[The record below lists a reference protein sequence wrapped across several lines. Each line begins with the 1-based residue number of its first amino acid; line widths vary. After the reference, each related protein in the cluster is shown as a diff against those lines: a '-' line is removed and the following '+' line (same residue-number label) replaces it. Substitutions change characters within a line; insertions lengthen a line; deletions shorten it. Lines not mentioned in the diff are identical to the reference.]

1 MESSSILDAI
11 KNDLDRQ
18 GSYDRYPVR
27 FFSMKYASDTAN
39 VIMKLRSDIEII
51 NLSNVEIIDVK
62 DFLPHEDGWVTVDN
76 LRNHIDNLDMNKS
89 YIIVGFSE
97 YARFL
102 SNAEFITMIIG
113 LLETENS
120 EQNYKRRIYIPCL
133 ALFSQI
139 QRTVKENHRRM
150 DAYNP
155 FLNDVNIEDL
165 PIIYFIN
172 EALDKVGYE
181 NEINTSS
188 EWFGMWRNP
197 NIDVGKPII
206 CTSKRLLFF
215 YGKACP
221 DNVYNIKKIMAYEEL
236 LESLYEVSNILPAKI
251 GAEKHYKKLLELL
264 KENKG
269 MDLQNIILKKINTQ
283 KIIGE
288 NVYSLWKNTDEFG
301 RWLIQNY
308 VLKYEKS
315 MNYLGYVM
323 KSLDTLSSEEYVEA
337 VYSYIFVENNRYEVE
352 RKELIKAISKTEEIR
367 FNERM
372 NSYYQRF
379 INSTVKNKT
388 TYEIGE
394 IKFEQDACIELENV
408 ESVERVIQNDVV
420 SILTSCSDY
429 ERKLILWLYRSGF
442 ISDNCLK
449 DVYLDLENYLSKNDL
464 DLEDSVYFENIIEY
478 FNVYRKARM
487 QKTMAEK
494 YDRQL
499 IKWNKNEETFFSWYT
514 DSNLKHPEI
523 ILKQQGFEG
532 NTYVLDGVGAE
543 YMEYIV
549 SLLNAQNVNVEFCSY
564 AKSHLPSITSVAKDL
579 YDMKYKWVLDY
590 DNKVIHDQFYYP
602 VISLEKALSVIK
614 DMINK
619 IILEEGSNVF
629 AITAD
634 HGSSVG
640 HKILKKQKKYN
651 YSDAEHDGR
660 CFLLPAGTCENS
672 TDDYLLYTD
681 DKNKDWLIALNEQSL
696 CNNSKYVVHGGATP
710 EEVIIPVVIAQ
721 KARGQTRSYK
731 VKPINLKVSGLNK
744 ELSFKI
750 TPKPD
755 KVKIEAKDG
764 TSELMTYD
772 DVQKA
777 WCVNLKRGIEQELI
791 LTIDGKEYKFKT
803 VPPTR
808 MGDDLFD
815 D

>member
-1 MESSSILDAI
+1 MGSSSILIEI
-11 KNDLDRQ
+11 KNDLEKQ

-27 FFSMKYASDTAN
+27 FFSVKYASDTVN
-39 VIMKLRSDIEII
+39 EIMKLRSEIEII
-51 NLSNVEIIDVK
+51 NSCNVEIVDIK

-76 LRNHIDNLDMNKS
+76 FRNHINDLEMNKS

-139 QRTVKENHRRM
+139 QKTIKENHRRM

-155 FLNDVNIEDL
+155 FLNDINIEDL

-172 EALDKVGYE
+172 EALDNAGYE

-197 NIDVGKPII
+197 EINVEKPII
-206 CTSKRLLFF
+206 CTSQRLLFF
-215 YGKACP
+215 YEKACP
-221 DNVYNIKKIMAYEEL
+221 DNVYNIKKIMTYEEL
-236 LESLYEVSNILPAKI
+236 LEYLYDVSNIFPAKI
-251 GAEKHYKKLLELL
+251 GAEEHYKKLLELL
-264 KENKG
+264 KDSKG
-269 MDLQNIILKKINTQ
+269 IDLQSIILKKINTQ
-283 KIIGE
+283 KITLE

-337 VYSYIFVENNRYEVE
+337 VYTSIFNENNMYEYE
-352 RKELIKAISKTEEIR
+352 RKELIKSIKKTEEIS
-367 FNERM
+367 FSERM
-372 NSYYQRF
+372 NLYYQRF
-379 INSTVKNKT
+379 INTTVKNKT
-388 TYEIGE
+388 TYEVGE
-394 IKFEQDACIELENV
+394 IKFEQEVCIEPENTEIV
-408 ESVERVIQNDVV
+408 ATVIQNEVV
-420 SILTSCSDY
+420 PILTSCSNY
-429 ERKLILWLYRSGF
+429 ERKLIVWLYRAGF
-442 ISDNCLK
+442 ISDNYLK
-449 DVYLDLENYLSKNDL
+449 DIYLEFDNYFENDDL
-464 DLEDSVYFENIIEY
+464 DLEDIVYSEKIKAY
-478 FNVYRKARM
+478 FKIYRKARL
-487 QKTMAEK
+487 QRNMADA
-494 YDRQL
+494 YDREL
-499 IKWNKNEETFFSWYT
+499 TKWNKNEDDFYSWYT
-514 DSNLKHPEI
+514 DTNLEHPEI
-523 ILKQQGFEG
+523 ILKKQGFEG

-549 SLLNAQNVNVEFCSY
+549 SLLNKRNVNVEFCSY
-564 AKSHLPSITSVAKDL
+564 SKAHLPSITSVAKDL
-579 YDMKYKWVLDY
+579 YDMKYTWMLDY
-590 DNKVIHDQFYYP
+590 DQKVIHGQMFYP
-602 VISLEKALSVIK
+602 VTSLEKALSVIK

-619 IILEEGSNVF
+619 IVLEEGSNTF

-640 HKILKKQKKYN
+640 HKIFRKEKKYN
-651 YSDAEHDGR
+651 FSNSEHDGR
-660 CFLLPAGTCENS
+660 CFMLPADASESS
-672 TDDYLLYTD
+672 TDDYLVYTD
-681 DKNKDWLIALNEQSL
+681 DKNRDWLIALNGQSL

-710 EEVIIPVVIAQ
+710 EEVIIPVIIAR
-721 KARGQTRSYK
+721 KTSVQTRTYK

-744 ELSFKI
+744 SLTFKV
-750 TPKPD
+750 TPKPE
-755 KVKIEAKDG
+755 KVKLEAKDG
-764 TSELMTYD
+764 TNELLTYD
-772 DVQKA
+772 EVQKT
-777 WCVNLKRGIEQELI
+777 WSIDLKRGIEQEVKII
-791 LTIDGKEYKFKT
+791 LENKEYKFMT